1 MDKLTETY
9 RIRISKDQWATLKV
23 LDAYGV
29 NVSQFIRNAIKEKIK
44 RDWKHIRF
52 SKERNEKLKLPF

>member
-1 MDKLTETY
+1 MEFTVTY
-9 RIRISKDQWATLKV
+9 RFRISKDQWTTLKV
-23 LDAYGV
+23 LDTYGV

-52 SKERNEKLKLPF
+52 SKERNKKLKLPF